1 MKIIISN
8 ISKSS
13 IDVVICQVSAY
24 LKKVSGYYVKLE
36 GEAFN
41 SSEKQIKGCFFRI
54 PTLPKGNA
62 EVSLRFVKNDRN
74 IIKRKRRSGREAEG
88 APLLRE
94 YTFYRVSRVRI
105 SPSPPYKQK
114 SPLEFSRGLFC
125 LYGICITEESK

>member
-62 EVSLRFVKNDRN
+62 EVSLRFVKMIEILLNEN
-74 IIKRKRRSGREAEG
+74 GEVAERPK
-88 APLLRE
+88 ALP
-94 YTFYRVSRVRI
+94 
-105 SPSPPYKQK
+105 
-114 SPLEFSRGLFC
+114 C
-125 LYGICITEESK
+125 